1 MSYKSSHLGSVIDT
15 SIQKIVDLLFLLKT
29 GGTLTGILRAN
40 VNSGDT
46 TYHGTSVE
54 TMGSTLF
61 HKKEMANLTHIWDD
75 ANVWISTLMENELPV
90 NEWARAIK
98 SINAI
103 KQTTGTDVLNNVL
116 DGINIFN
123 ILHYDT
129 VDQPYAQIMGF
140 DIYGVNA
147 GSKLIGFIYGNRVES
162 RVAGSGNVSKAY
174 NFFSNGCVKEGSA
187 TGKVLEFYAY
197 YSDDVTTALNPGA
210 SFYHFY
216 GKGDH
221 PSFFGG
227 SVGVG
232 TTAPDKQLEI
242 NHATGQCLRLTY
254 NDPNGSATYYADL
267 TIDSAGNL
275 VITPSGTQI
284 TCAVFPVTP
293 SAAPTSNYQVANKK
307 YVDDSSTAA
316 RPYQVCTLRFYTL
329 VAGGDQGDPGD
340 LTTLTFDV
348 FENTIGTL
356 EMEEPTSTNQIIF
369 RFKDEAE
376 EYISGLW
383 WVNFPSADLTHNEL
397 YDAGY
402 SLPDTDEIRLTHPY
416 DTIHNQI
423 YYIEIRLYPSKDTFT
438 ADAFRVGD

>member
-15 SIQKIVDLLFLLKT
+15 SIQKIIDVLFLLKT
-29 GGTLTGILRAN
+29 GGTISGGLIIKPSTDAVNSISIQDKDGNVILSIDTVNNRIGIRTATPTSALFIHDNAANTYTGIGIKNDAGSTGDVFNIFGGWDGLFSESLCFAINQGPYVFRVNFQGAI
-40 VNSGDT
+40 VNSGLKYYCTGDSGLSAFESGYVGVFTHSGTYLSLKGGSPTGYIRFDT
-46 TYHGTSVE
+46 DYNDE
-54 TMGSTLF
+54 AM
-61 HKKEMANLTHIWDD
+61 
-75 ANVWISTLMENELPV
+75 
-90 NEWARAIK
+90 RIK
-98 SINAI
+98 S
-103 KQTTGTDVLNNVL
+103 GGLV
-116 DGINIFN
+116 GI
-123 ILHYDT
+123 
-129 VDQPYAQIMGF
+129 
-140 DIYGVNA
+140 
-147 GSKLIGFIYGNRVES
+147 
-162 RVAGSGNVSKAY
+162 
-174 NFFSNGCVKEGSA
+174 
-187 TGKVLEFYAY
+187 
-197 YSDDVTTALNPGA
+197 
-210 SFYHFY
+210 
-216 GKGDH
+216 
-221 PSFFGG
+221 
-227 SVGVG
+227 G
-232 TTAPDKQLEI
+232 TTAPDKRLEI

-275 VITPSGTQI
+275 LITPSGTQI

-356 EMEEPTSTNQIIF
+356 EMEEPTPTNQIVF

-383 WVNFPSADLTHNEL
+383 WVNFPSVNLSHDEL

-416 DTIHNQI
+416 DYIHNQI